1 MTRVLAVCSLGGTG
15 FESHVTT
22 IFELYGAGNGE
33 DSSRTHEAR
42 FGGMLSG
49 PGCFQNS
56 KSKEKRQQWPDEVKR
71 RVTWIER

>member
-1 MTRVLAVCSLGGTG
+1 MSFGGMLMRRNRVQ
-15 FESHVTT
+15 ESRYHD
-22 IFELYGAGNGE
+22 IGDAREAGKGE

-49 PGCFQNS
+49 PGWFQEPD
-56 KSKEKRQQWPDEVKR
+56 SKEKRQQWPDEVKR